1 MTSSLPYRVPYV
13 LWIIQTPIALIPT
26 VGGTLLWGVADA
38 DWQDGGE
45 SIQLLTPNQ
54 DRKPKGEGCSQL
66 QAY

>member
-1 MTSSLPYRVPYV
+1 MGILSSPMTSSLPYRVPCV
-13 LWIIQTPIALIPT
+13 LWIIQTPIALI
-26 VGGTLLWGVADA
+26 VADA